1 MYPSPRFILATS
13 SVYRQAQFASLG
25 VNATIIAPDIDESPL
40 TDEQPGALA
49 ERLAAAKAGKV
60 AAETE
65 NGIVIAGDQVASLT
79 TGSGTTLILG
89 KPGTH
94 EAATEQLLLSSD
106 RCVTFYSALS
116 IIDAAT
122 KGQTTATEIT
132 KVHFRSLSKTHIE
145 QYLRDEKPYDCAGSF
160 KSEGKGTLLFERI
173 ESRDPN
179 ALIGLPVMLL
189 RDMLAGYGIDLLL
202 LATSLTE

>member
-60 AAETE
+60 
-65 NGIVIAGDQVASLT
+65 
-79 TGSGTTLILG
+79 
-89 KPGTH
+89 GTH

-106 RCVTFYSALS
+106 RYVTFYSALS

-122 KGQTTATEIT
+122 KEQTTATEIT

-145 QYLRDEKPYDCAGSF
+145 QYLRDEKPYNCAGSF